1 MKWSLFKNITKEY
14 PLFWNDYLS
23 HFSQKSK
30 EKRYV
35 VFDTETTGLDV
46 NEDRILSISAVGVV
60 DNKILINDYFEIFIS
75 QSIFKSES
83 VPIHGILKGGNEE
96 KTSEKQAIIDFLD
109 FIKNATLVG
118 HHIAFDIEMINE
130 ALDRLDAG
138 RLKNQY
144 MDTDIMYQK
153 LKHFPEEQH
162 TSLDELCTI
171 FNIRKTDRHTSS
183 GDAYI
188 TALLFLKLK
197 KKLSL

>member
-83 VPIHGILKGGNEE
+83 VSIHGILKEGNEE
-96 KTSEKQAIIDFLD
+96 KTSEKQAVVDFLD
-109 FIKNATLVG
+109 FIKNATLVA
-118 HHIAFDIEMINE
+118 HHIGFDIEMINK

-153 LKHFPEEQH
+153 LKHFPEEQL

-197 KKLSL
+197 KKLLL

>member
-14 PLFWNDYLS
+14 PLFWKEYLS
-23 HFSQKSK
+23 FFSTKST

-35 VFDTETTGLDV
+35 VFDTETTGLDT
-46 NEDRILSISAVGVV
+46 NEDRILSISAVSIIENQIIIK
-60 DNKILINDYFEIFIS
+60 DFFEVFIA
-75 QSIFKSES
+75 QTVFKPES
-83 VPIHGILKGGNEE
+83 VPIHGIVKEGNEE
-96 KTSEKQAIIDFLD
+96 KMNEKQAIIDFLQ

-138 RLKNQY
+138 RIKNQY
-144 MDTDIMYQK
+144 MDTNIMYQK

-162 TSLDELCTI
+162 TSLDELCTV

-197 KKLSL
+197 RKLSI